1 MVCEMNIL
9 QTPELESPARPYG
22 PSPCGLTKQYLSSTA
37 VTTRAAS
44 PRSFAEA
51 CTSSC
56 HAVNQLQEIVEF
68 IRNGFILMAHKLPN
82 CIRRAILRH
91 DALHHTMC
99 HVLFRQAPQC
109 ILCQSVHQRFPLTRV
124 VASRVAYSLLVRQCV
139 LLLLGLLSCIPA
151 RTSSKNWY
159 FCRRLTEILAMH
171 DWGELHLPPKHGG
184 GVLPDLCHACLKR
197 SPAQ

>member
-22 PSPCGLTKQYLSSTA
+22 PSPCGLTKQYISSTA

-68 IRNGFILMAHKLPN
+68 IRNGFIIMAHKLPN

-91 DALHHTMC
+91 DALHHAMC

-124 VASRVAYSLLVRQCV
+124 VATGCVQPPRQAVRPVVTWLVVLYSCKNVEQKLVF
-139 LLLLGLLSCIPA
+139 LS
-151 RTSSKNWY
+151 SS
-159 FCRRLTEILAMH
+159 
-171 DWGELHLPPKHGG
+171 D
-184 GVLPDLCHACLKR
+184 
-197 SPAQ
+197 